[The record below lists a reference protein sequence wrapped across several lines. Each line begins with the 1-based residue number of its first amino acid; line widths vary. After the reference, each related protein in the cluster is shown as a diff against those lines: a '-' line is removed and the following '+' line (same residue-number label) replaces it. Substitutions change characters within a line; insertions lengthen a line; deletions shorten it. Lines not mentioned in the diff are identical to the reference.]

1 MNLEQPSFTYAFV
14 GDSLRKVTAGD
25 TGRVLTEQGEDIGLV
40 LTCATD
46 MGIFW
51 HEDQI
56 VSINTPS
63 LPPDV
68 KIKGLACGF
77 VMVNQPLDM
86 GTRLT
91 LVEGNAKSGSGLCL
105 TLGRTG
111 QQGLQSKILNKEGS

>member
-1 MNLEQPSFTYAFV
+1 VA
-14 GDSLRKVTAGD
+14 AGD
-25 TGRVLTEQGEDIGLV
+25 AGRVLTAQGEDIGMV

-56 VSINTPS
+56 VSINTPD

-91 LVEGNAKSGSGLCL
+91 LVEGKRKIGVRLVSDIRPD
-105 TLGRTG
+105 RTARLAIKNF
-111 QQGLQSKILNKEGS
+111 Q

>member
-1 MNLEQPSFTYAFV
+1 MDLEQQSFTYAFV

-25 TGRVLTEQGEDIGLV
+25 AARVLTEQGKDIGMV

-51 HEDQI
+51 HEDTI
-56 VSINTPS
+56 ISVNTPN

-68 KIKGLACGF
+68 TIKGLACGF

-86 GTRLT
+86 GTRLS
-91 LVEGNAKSGSGLCL
+91 LVEGKRKIGVRLVCDIRPD
-105 TLGRTG
+105 RTAR
-111 QQGLQSKILNKEGS
+111 LAIKHFK